1 MVHIG
6 RSCSFFI
13 AVSVLLL
20 MIALPATAYNVTLY
34 GTGAGLDPALHKDTV
49 TVILSLP
56 GSPGSDLDAAVATLT
71 QPSADVMVMG
81 GDDSFSPA
89 TAAKIEAAVAEG
101 KILIVAYP
109 SNRKFDA
116 ALPAANGGTAPAGQY
131 LELADPKAAAVKDT
145 FRGLPSRFTVQ
156 GTPPDKE
163 QAVARN
169 GATVLLAD
177 DAGMPALLSWK
188 YGKGTVIE
196 WTTAPVPAYMTREQ
210 ADTIIDRMIT
220 QVLPVP
226 TPVPTA
232 TTQQT
237 IVIPVTTAPTANA
250 TPSVI
255 FPQPSSPAL
264 TSGDAV
270 VYSSPLGASILID
283 GIYYGTTP
291 ANLSSIPQGNHILRL
306 ALSGYYDYEG
316 TIYVVPGQTSHAFG
330 TLPPLNLVSAA
341 PTAVPIIVPV
351 VAPEP
356 TATVAKGL
364 LDNTSVVVAIIGVI
378 TASIAAGA
386 TIFSHVAK
394 IKKDEKE

>member
-6 RSCSFFI
+6 RSCSFLI

-20 MIALPATAYNVTLY
+20 MIALPATAYNVTMY

-49 TVILSLP
+49 TVVLSLP
-56 GSPGSDLDAAVATLT
+56 GSPGSDLDNAVTTFT

-101 KILIVAYP
+101 KILVVAYP

-116 ALPAANGGTAPAGQY
+116 VLPAANGGTAPAGKY
-131 LELADPKAAAVKDT
+131 LEVADPTTAAAKDT
-145 FRGLPSRFTVQ
+145 FRDLPTRFTVQ

-163 QAVARN
+163 QAVARS

-196 WTTAPVPAYMTREQ
+196 WTNAPVPAFMTRAQ
-210 ADTIIDRMIT
+210 ADTIVDRMIT

-226 TPVPTA
+226 TAPT
-232 TTQQT
+232 TTAPQT
-237 IVIPVTTAPTANA
+237 TVIPVTTAQTANT
-250 TPSVI
+250 TPSVSS
-255 FPQPSSPAL
+255 PQPSSPAV

-330 TLPPLNLVSAA
+330 TLPPLNQVSAA
-341 PTAVPIIVPV
+341 PSAIPIIVPI

-364 LDNTSVVVAIIGVI
+364 LDNSSIVVAIIGVI

-394 IKKDEKE
+394 TKKDEK

>member
-1 MVHIG
+1 MVYIG
-6 RSCSFFI
+6 RSCSFLI

-20 MIALPATAYNVTLY
+20 MIALPANAYNVTMY
-34 GTGAGLDPALHKDTV
+34 GTGAGLDPALHKDTI

-56 GSPGSDLDAAVATLT
+56 GSPGSDLDASVTAFT

-101 KILIVAYP
+101 KILVVAYP

-131 LELADPKAAAVKDT
+131 LEVADQTTAVAKDT
-145 FRGLPSRFTVQ
+145 FRDLPKRFTVQ
-156 GTPPDKE
+156 GTSPDKE

-169 GATVLLAD
+169 GATVLLTD
-177 DAGMPALLSWK
+177 DAGMPALLSRK

-196 WTTAPVPAYMTREQ
+196 WTTAPVPAFMTGAQ
-210 ADTIIDRMIT
+210 ADTIVDRMIM

-226 TPVPTA
+226 TAVPT
-232 TTQQT
+232 TTAPQT
-237 IVIPVTTAPTANA
+237 TVIPVTTAQTANI
-250 TPSVI
+250 TPSVSS
-255 FPQPSSPAL
+255 PQPSASAV

-316 TIYVVPGQTSHAFG
+316 TIYIVPGQTSHAFG

-341 PTAVPIIVPV
+341 PTAIPIIVPI

-364 LDNTSVVVAIIGVI
+364 LDNSSIVVAIIGVI

-394 IKKDEKE
+394 TKKDEK